1 MNKKALKQVWN
12 YIKKYRIAMII
23 TLVLAVAIVAMTL
36 YVPIII
42 GNAIDNIVEAGDV
55 NFVRIKDNIIR
66 PVNSDC
72 FLKRSARRLFGLR
85 YRLQA

>member
-55 NFVRIKDNIIR
+55 NFVRIKDNIIL
-66 PVNSDC
+66 VLILVALTAIFQWIMNT
-72 FLKRSARRLFGLR
+72 
-85 YRLQA
+85 